1 MSRAATLV
9 ITTELVP
16 LFAIILPSEASH
28 LRLSMSSNQTPP
40 PRSFIS
46 LNLATTSCMFARGE
60 VLAHGSTRP
69 TRSGQRNQVESET
82 QPTETFMLKPFRD
95 TSNRA
100 ILDSRQIVHSCVRHH
115 FLLEEA
121 TSQDQATSSEELL
134 RSAISFKA
142 SSGIPSPLQSVA
154 ARNGLLGPHHGTE
167 AALFAQSCQDM
178 ATQQRLELVS
188 WLRKVVGH
196 GLSSQRVGGDNL
208 TRLNLIFSFFPP
220 PPDQGSWG

>member
-46 LNLATTSCMFARGE
+46 LSLATTSCMFARGE

-82 QPTETFMLKPFRD
+82 QPTETFMVKPFRD
-95 TSNRA
+95 TGNRA
-100 ILDSRQIVHSCVRHH
+100 ILDSRQIEHSCVRHH
-115 FLLEEA
+115 RLLEEA
-121 TSQDQATSSEELL
+121 TSQDQAISTEDLL
-134 RSAISFKA
+134 RSAISVKA

-154 ARNGLLGPHHGTE
+154 AR
-167 AALFAQSCQDM
+167 
-178 ATQQRLELVS
+178 
-188 WLRKVVGH
+188 
-196 GLSSQRVGGDNL
+196 
-208 TRLNLIFSFFPP
+208 
-220 PPDQGSWG
+220 

>member
-1 MSRAATLV
+1 
-9 ITTELVP
+9 
-16 LFAIILPSEASH
+16 
-28 LRLSMSSNQTPP
+28 
-40 PRSFIS
+40 
-46 LNLATTSCMFARGE
+46 MFARGE

-100 ILDSRQIVHSCVRHH
+100 ILDSRQIVHSCVRRH
-115 FLLEEA
+115 FLLEKA
-121 TSQDQATSSEELL
+121 MSQDQATSSEELL

-208 TRLNLIFSFFPP
+208 TKLNHILSFFPP